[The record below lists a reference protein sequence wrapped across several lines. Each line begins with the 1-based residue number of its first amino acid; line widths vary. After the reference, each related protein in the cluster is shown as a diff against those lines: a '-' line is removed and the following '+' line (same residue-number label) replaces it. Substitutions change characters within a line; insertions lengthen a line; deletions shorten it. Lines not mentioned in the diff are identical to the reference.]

1 MSKNGSAMKRGQ
13 SPVKKAAMSV
23 VMKKSSVVYR
33 AGTTE
38 IADNCGV
45 GIGEPISAERELG
58 LQAHLVE
65 LEHLRTLNVE
75 VTRERGVTSS
85 VQDDV
90 GMLRGQLGR
99 ANERIVGLEKVRNE
113 QDANITQLEKVRGE

>member
-1 MSKNGSAMKRGQ
+1 MKRGQ
-13 SPVKKAAMSV
+13 SPVKKAPMSV
-23 VMKKSSVVYR
+23 VMKKNSVVYR
-33 AGTTE
+33 AGPTE
-38 IADNCGV
+38 IADSGV

-65 LEHLRTLNVE
+65 LEHLRTLNIE

-90 GMLRGQLGR
+90 SMLRGQLGR
-99 ANERIVGLEKVRNE
+99 ANERIAGLEKVR
-113 QDANITQLEKVRGE
+113 I